1 MAPNSIRKDES
12 TGWSAAQDIRTQ
24 DGTAAP
30 AGIDIMQRKR
40 MEELL
45 KESLAEKE
53 VLVQCLHAL
62 TAHDGLTRLYK
73 HRTFHTL
80 LEHELVRAQRFER
93 PASLLLLHIDHF
105 QRVNDAHGHLAGNAV
120 LKTLSELLIREA
132 RAIDRVCRYGGEEI
146 TVILP
151 ESDLEAA
158 AHMAERMRTAVQAQP
173 FGIETGASINITVSI
188 GVASF
193 PAHADNAQTLVAAAD
208 AAKRAAKQGG
218 GNQVVCCQPT
228 PGQPS

>member
-1 MAPNSIRKDES
+1 MAPNSNI
-12 TGWSAAQDIRTQ
+12 T
-24 DGTAAP
+24 
-30 AGIDIMQRKR
+30 QRKR
-40 MEELL
+40 MEQQL
-45 KESLAEKE
+45 KESLADKE

-73 HRTFHTL
+73 RCAFYTL
-80 LEHELVRAQRFER
+80 LEHELVRAQRFDR
-93 PASLLLLHIDHF
+93 PASLLLLDIDHF
-105 QRVNDAHGHLAGNAV
+105 RRVNHTHGHVAGDAV
-120 LKTLSELLIREA
+120 LKRLSELLIRET

-158 AHMAERMRTAVQAQP
+158 SNMAERMRAAVEVLP
-173 FGIETGASINITVSI
+173 FGIETGASISITVSI

-193 PAHADNAQTLVAAAD
+193 PAHADNAQALVAAAD
-208 AAKRAAKQGG
+208 AAMYAAKQGG
-218 GNQVVCCQPT
+218 RNQVVCYQPT